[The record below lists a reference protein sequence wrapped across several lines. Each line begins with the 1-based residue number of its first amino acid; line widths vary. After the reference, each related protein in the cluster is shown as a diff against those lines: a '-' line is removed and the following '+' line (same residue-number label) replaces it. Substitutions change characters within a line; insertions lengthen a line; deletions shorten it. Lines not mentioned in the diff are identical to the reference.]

1 MSHYGRKGKTPYTYP
16 GWVTDPDRAI
26 PEEIQKQLA
35 VARECTARENE
46 LWFRNRYYEDDYDC

>member
-1 MSHYGRKGKTPYTYP
+1 MSHYGKKGKTPYIYP
-16 GWVTDPDRAI
+16 GWVMDKDRPI

-35 VARECTARENE
+35 VARERTAFENE